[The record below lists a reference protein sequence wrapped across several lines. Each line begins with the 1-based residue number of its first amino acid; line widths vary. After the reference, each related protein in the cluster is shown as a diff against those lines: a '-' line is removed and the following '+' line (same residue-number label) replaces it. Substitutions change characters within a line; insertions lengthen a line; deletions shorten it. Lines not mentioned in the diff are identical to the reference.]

1 MSRISNR
8 QKDKILGN
16 AMEAL
21 IGAIFLDAGFKI
33 ARELI
38 LKVWRRQIDVVR
50 NIEVHAKTALQE
62 YLQSRGEEP
71 PKYKQIS
78 RTGPDHDPDFFVEVF
93 FLCLRSS

>member
-1 MSRISNR
+1 MTIGKSVTRTNDR
-8 QKDKILGN
+8 KKDKILGN

-33 ARELI
+33 AKELI

-62 YLQSRGEEP
+62 YLQSRGKSLPNINRYLELA
-71 PKYKQIS
+71 QIM
-78 RTGPDHDPDFFVEVF
+78 TQIF
-93 FLCLRSS
+93 C